1 MRPSWLHILSGK
13 QFEEAF
19 ENTQRRKIK
28 QMQPMWFRIL
38 SVNHIWGLIFK
49 HTVEISQNKCSQ
61 CVFGSFWAGNLRTQM
76 KTHSGKKS
84 NKCNQCEYACSD
96 PSGLKT
102 YLKTCTEENSKQIQP
117 MWLCIYQADHLRR
130 HLKTHSREMSN
141 KCKQCSYALS
151 EAGNLRSH
159 LKGHHGGKSD
169 INQCDHASHLR
180 INQENTHWRR
190 VKQMQLVDEGSPQK
204 DCHWINKNSTQT
216 DDHYCKCCI
225 SVLGV

>member
-1 MRPSWLHILSGK
+1 MQPVCLWILWGR
-13 QFEEAF
+13 QFEDTD
-19 ENTQRRKIK
+19 ENTQ
-28 QMQPMWFRIL
+28 W
-38 SVNHIWGLIFK
+38 
-49 HTVEISQNKCSQ
+49 
-61 CVFGSFWAGNLRTQM
+61 
-76 KTHSGKKS
+76 KKS

-102 YLKTCTEENSKQIQP
+102 YLKTCTKENSKQIQP

-151 EAGNLRSH
+151 KAGNLRSH
-159 LKGHHGGKSD
+159 LKGHHGGKMD

-190 VKQMQLVDEGSPQK
+190 IKQMQLVDEGSPQN
-204 DCHWINKNSTQT
+204 DCHWINKNSSQT
-216 DDHYCKCCI
+216 DDHYSKCCI
-225 SVLGV
+225 SVLGA